1 MKARLRSIVLLLF
14 IAQMANAQNFKFGKV
29 SKEELEEKV
38 HPIEPDANAAVLY
51 REYKTKFEYAETEG
65 FYTVT
70 EVLERIKIYK
80 KEGFIWGT
88 QVINLQESNGRSKEE
103 FGSLKAYTY
112 TLGVDDKIEDK
123 KLSSDGVFDEK
134 MTKYWKQ
141 KKFTMPNLKE
151 GCVIEYK
158 YTLKSPFI
166 SSVDKYV
173 FQETIPV
180 NQAYLKFASPEYLN
194 YKTHQ
199 RGWLPI
205 NITTNNRPRTINYR
219 YTQSAAVSGS
229 GGADKS
235 ISAKMNFQENIS
247 EVTMRSVPAVT
258 EEVYAGNIDNYTSSI
273 KFELAFTKFPNST
286 YNAYSHSWEDVSE
299 RVYKSTSFGAE
310 IKKTNYFK
318 DDVDALLVGATSPSE
333 KMTRIFEHAKSKMTW
348 NSIHSIYTDEGVKN
362 AYKKGSG
369 SVGDINLALTSML
382 RYAGLNANP
391 VLISTRNHGV
401 PIFPTRD
408 GFNYVV
414 SGVVIDGAVYLCD
427 ATNKSGEINI
437 LEDKLLNW
445 QGRMVLDEKTSAWVP
460 LAPKKH
466 AIQNTMLSI
475 EIDKDLSVKGT
486 SKNRVTGHYAMA
498 TRDRYENLNEDA
510 QRKMLERN
518 KGETELNT
526 IAFENLGV
534 LHKPVTYSYGFD
546 ASHTM
551 EDIGGKLYFS
561 PLIFLATSETPFKL
575 DDREYPVDYGYK
587 WKDRYLI
594 NITIPEGYVVESI
607 PESTS
612 FGMEQGIGSYKYSIS
627 KTGNKV
633 QLSVELAM
641 NEAVI
646 PAGEYGGLKRFYE
659 LLIDKENEKVVLSKI

>member
-1 MKARLRSIVLLLF
+1 MKIKLITLTLLLF
-14 IAQMANAQNFKFGKV
+14 IAQISVAQDFKFGKV
-29 SKEELEEKV
+29 SKEELQEKA
-38 HPIEPDANAAVLY
+38 HPVNPDANAAVLY
-51 REYKTKFEYAETEG
+51 REFKTNFEYSEADG

-70 EVLERIKIYK
+70 DVVERIKIYNN
-80 KEGFIWGT
+80 EGFKWGSKSIRLY
-88 QVINLQESNGRSKEE
+88 QGSGGSKEE
-103 FGSLKAYTY
+103 MTSLKAFTY
-112 TLGVDDKIEDK
+112 N
-123 KLSSDGVFDEK
+123 LSSDGKIEDEK
-134 MTKYWKQ
+134 LRSDGIFEEEASKNWDR

-151 GCVIEYK
+151 GCVIEFK

-205 NITTNNRPRTINYR
+205 NITKNNRPRTINYR
-219 YTQSAAVSGS
+219 YTQSAAISGS

-235 ISAKMNFQENIS
+235 ISAKMNFQENTS

-286 YNAYSHSWEDVSE
+286 YNSYSHSWEDVSE
-299 RVYKSTSFGAE
+299 RIYKSTSFGAE

-348 NSIHSIYTDEGVKN
+348 NSVYGIYTDEGVKN

-391 VLISTRNHGV
+391 VLISTRNNGV

-408 GFNYVV
+408 GFNYVI
-414 SGVVIDGAVYLCD
+414 SGVVIDGAVYLYD
-427 ATNKSGEINI
+427 ATNKSGEVNI

-486 SKNRVTGHYAMA
+486 SKNRVSGHYAMA

-510 QRKMLERN
+510 KRKMLEKN

-526 IAFENLGV
+526 IAFENLDI
-534 LHKPVTYSYGFD
+534 LNKPVTYSYDFE

-561 PLIFLATSETPFKL
+561 PLIFLATAETPFKL
-575 DDREYPVDYGYK
+575 DDRKYPVDYGYK
-587 WKDRYLI
+587 WKDRYLV
-594 NITIPEGYVVESI
+594 NIKIPEGYTVESI

-627 KTGNKV
+627 NTGNKI

-646 PAGEYGGLKRFYE
+646 PAGDYAGLKRFYE